1 MSFATVGPMKWPW
14 IIVLLIV
21 GVLAALLA
29 AEYLSVS
36 IHALPS
42 FLGQKHGRGHYRKR
56 GAGAALIALLAF
68 AGAGYLIYRGR
79 QSEKSKTATTPVAA
93 PAPVEGAPAEIAE
106 APDQPTG
113 Q

>member
-1 MSFATVGPMKWPW
+1 MKWLW
-14 IIVLLIV
+14 IIVLLVV

-42 FLGQKHGRGHYRKR
+42 FLGRHHGRGHYRKR
-56 GAGAALIALLAF
+56 GAGAALISLLAF

-79 QSEKSKTATTPVAA
+79 QADKAANPTTSPSVPA
-93 PAPVEGAPAEIAE
+93 PAAAVEEPAEAAASPE
-106 APDQPTG
+106 QPTE

>member
-1 MSFATVGPMKWPW
+1 MKWPW
-14 IIVLLIV
+14 IIVLLVV

-36 IHALPS
+36 IHALPT
-42 FLGQKHGRGHYRKR
+42 FLGRHHGRGHYRKR
-56 GAGAALIALLAF
+56 GAGAALVALIAF

-79 QSEKSKTATTPVAA
+79 QAEKSTGATATAAVPA
-93 PAPVEGAPAEIAE
+93 PAPPAAVDAAE
-106 APDQPTG
+106 APAPPDQPAG

>member
-1 MSFATVGPMKWPW
+1 MKWPW

-42 FLGQKHGRGHYRKR
+42 FLGQHKGRGHYRKR

-79 QSEKSKTATTPVAA
+79 QAEKKTGTVSASVAPPS
-93 PAPVEGAPAEIAE
+93 PAEAAPAEIAE
-106 APDQPTG
+106 SPDQPAG

>member
-1 MSFATVGPMKWPW
+1 MKWPW
-14 IIVLLIV
+14 IIVLLVV
-21 GVLAALLA
+21 GVLASLLA

-42 FLGQKHGRGHYRKR
+42 FLGRHHGRGHYRKR
-56 GAGAALIALLAF
+56 GAGAALIALIAF

-79 QSEKSKTATTPVAA
+79 QADKSTMATPASSVPAPPAAAVEPGEAAA
-93 PAPVEGAPAEIAE
+93 P
-106 APDQPTG
+106 PDQPAE

>member
-1 MSFATVGPMKWPW
+1 MKWPW

-42 FLGQKHGRGHYRKR
+42 WLGQHKGRGHYRKR
-56 GAGAALIALLAF
+56 GAGAALISLIAF

-79 QSEKSKTATTPVAA
+79 QADKSAVAA
-93 PAPVEGAPAEIAE
+93 TSPSVPAPSAAVEEPAEAAALPE
-106 APDQPTG
+106 QPTE